1 MKLIIFLSLL
11 LLSIFLSSKSF
22 AVIGQDDRFYIKD
35 TKWSELLNGIV
46 KVGESC
52 TGFVIEG
59 DLVITAAHCVGS
71 IEKEQSN
78 RLLGDYLTQRQIDPK
93 KIKDIKFY
101 FGDSDVSLKNKRI
114 GYEAQYAF
122 LGYSENDSKI
132 FSNEYAQ
139 TNDFAI
145 FKTKKP
151 IPKHIKRFKLL
162 SDIDLKNY
170 HILNPHPTR
179 SHPQVSV
186 AGFARDTDKTSYR
199 ILAHI
204 GCHMRD
210 FLQFHNNWI
219 VFTDC
224 DISHGQSGGP
234 LFMILKHKETKK
246 IELGVLGLTSSI
258 ENKITRRKFDEE
270 KQKDKLGRGRANYR
284 TTFSI
289 NYSFSPTCGEDEY
302 SANSVFTFVPNQ
314 KGFIKKVEE
323 FRKDPSL
330 FINSKIPTFEKSQYA
345 KFLLAEYLLLG
356 LKNNNESNSGLLL
369 LGSEFFGKKLSKE
382 EIKEER
388 KKILGEHKTI
398 KEFILESTPEEFE
411 SLLAS
416 FLEEQKRSTGVFV
429 PYSFSQHLEEASYE
443 GLIKGE
449 KEKIYKIYRDKM
461 TENMELYCKHLKK
474 SRNYV
479 TRIPPK
485 SSFRIESL
493 NESRRQKG
501 QSTSFIKPISTQFE
515 DEEEDKQKGAQL
527 WDAYFN

>member
-59 DLVITAAHCVGS
+59 DLVITAAHCIES
-71 IEKEQSN
+71 IEKERSN
-78 RLLGDYLTQRQIDPK
+78 RLLGDYLTQRQIDPE

-101 FGDSDVSLKNKRI
+101 FGDSDVSLKDKRTS
-114 GYEAQYAF
+114 YEAQYAF
-122 LGYSENDSKI
+122 LGYSVNDSTI
-132 FSNEYAQ
+132 FSDEHVR

-170 HILNPHPTR
+170 HTLSSDPTS

-186 AGFARDTDKTSYR
+186 AGFAGNTDKTFYR
-199 ILAHI
+199 RLAHI

-210 FLQFHNNWI
+210 FLQFRNNWI

-224 DISHGQSGGP
+224 DASAGQSGSP

-246 IELGVLGLTSSI
+246 IELGVLGIASNI
-258 ENKITRRKFDEE
+258 ENKITRRQFDEE
-270 KQKDKLGRGRANYR
+270 KQKDKLARGKANYY
-284 TTFSI
+284 TTFSL

-302 SANSVFTFVPNQ
+302 SANSIFTLISNQ
-314 KGFIKKVEE
+314 KVFIKKVEE

-330 FINSKIPTFEKSQYA
+330 FTNSKIPTFEKSQYA
-345 KFLLAEYLLLG
+345 KFLLADYLLLG
-356 LKNNNESNSGLLL
+356 LKNNDESTNGFLLFD
-369 LGSEFFGKKLSKE
+369 SEIFGKKLSKE

-398 KEFILESTPEEFE
+398 KEFISESTPEEFE

-416 FLEEQKRSTGVFV
+416 FLDEQTKRTLGFL
-429 PYSFSQHLEEASYE
+429 PYSFSQILEEAFRE

-461 TENMELYCKHLKK
+461 TEKMELYCKHLKK
-474 SRNYV
+474 GKYHA
-479 TRIPPK
+479 TRIAPK

-515 DEEEDKQKGAQL
+515 DEEEDKQKGVQL